1 MSQNLTKL
9 LPSLLFS
16 FFLALGVSSCK
27 NEEKKDTE
35 AIAEQPSENGNDD
48 LFFKLSLAQWSLSKP
63 VFEGEMDP
71 LDFAEKAN
79 EMGFEGIE
87 YVSGMFNPWLEEAG
101 NSPEAL
107 QTLLD
112 TLKSRSERY
121 NVENVLIMIDGEGDL
136 ATPNEKER
144 NQAVENHKKW
154 VDAAQFLGAE
164 SIRVNLFGTDNP
176 DEWKAASID
185 GLTKLSEYAAGKNV
199 NVLVENH
206 GYLSSN
212 AALLVEVIQGV
223 NMENCGTLPDFG
235 NFCLKRE
242 GGERWEA
249 ACIEEYPKYE
259 GVEEMMPHAK
269 AVSAKSY
276 EFDENG
282 QETSIDF
289 GRMLQ
294 IIKDAGYTG
303 FIGVEFEGQ
312 TLSAEEGILAT
323 KDLLIEEGKKLNQ
336 Q

>member
-1 MSQNLTKL
+1 M
-9 LPSLLFS
+9 
-16 FFLALGVSSCK
+16 V
-27 NEEKKDTE
+27 
-35 AIAEQPSENGNDD
+35 
-48 LFFKLSLAQWSLSKP
+48 
-63 VFEGEMDP
+63 
-71 LDFAEKAN
+71 
-79 EMGFEGIE
+79 
-87 YVSGMFNPWLEEAG
+87 
-101 NSPEAL
+101 
-107 QTLLD
+107 
-112 TLKSRSERY
+112 
-121 NVENVLIMIDGEGDL
+121 DGEGDL
-136 ATPNEKER
+136 AVPNEEER

-154 VDAAQFLGAE
+154 VDAAEFLGADA
-164 SIRVNLFGTDNP
+164 IRVNLFGSDEP
-176 DEWKAASID
+176 EEWKAASID
-185 GLTKLSEYAAGKNV
+185 GLTKLSEYAAGKNI

-212 AALLVEVIQGV
+212 AALLVEVMEGV

-242 GGERWEA
+242 GGERWQA
-249 ACIEEYPKYE
+249 ACIDEYPKYQ

-282 QETSIDF
+282 QETTIDY

-294 IIKDAGYTG
+294 IVKDAGYTG

-312 TLSAEEGILAT
+312 ELTAEEGILAT